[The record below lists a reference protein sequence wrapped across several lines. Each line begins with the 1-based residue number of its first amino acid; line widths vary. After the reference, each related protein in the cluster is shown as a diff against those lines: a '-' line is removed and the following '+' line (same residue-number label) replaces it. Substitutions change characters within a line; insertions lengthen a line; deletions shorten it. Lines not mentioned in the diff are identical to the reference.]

1 MGGERGRERRERF
14 RGLFLLA
21 LRVKERGER
30 ESVEMEEMEMR
41 ACGMS
46 SNFRIA

>member
-21 LRVKERGER
+21 LRVKEREGE
-30 ESVEMEEMEMR
+30 
-41 ACGMS
+41 
-46 SNFRIA
+46 